1 MATIIATAAIPLI
14 KEIFDKFIPDPI
26 QKAQAALEL
35 AQLQQQ
41 ADFKQ
46 IDTQAAVDK
55 SQSDVNAIEAAS
67 PNIFVSGWRPFVGW
81 VCGAGFAYQ
90 IILEPL
96 LKFMWAASGHPVLL
110 PSFDSVLLGEV
121 MCGML
126 GMGGMRTFEK
136 IKGVSK

>member
-1 MATIIATAAIPLI
+1 MAFGIDDAIAAGLQIIN
-14 KEIFDKFIPDPI
+14 KFVPDPA

-35 AQLQQQ
+35 AQLQSQ
-41 ADFKQ
+41 A
-46 IDTQAAVDK
+46 QAAVDK
-55 SQSDVNAIEAAS
+55 SQSDVDAIEAAS
-67 PNIFVSGWRPFVGW
+67 PNVFVSGWRPFVGW

-96 LKFMWAASGHPVLL
+96 LKFICAASGHPVLL

-126 GMGGMRTFEK
+126 GMGGMRTWEK
-136 IKGVSK
+136 LKGVA